1 MAKIG
6 FSKLKLKM
14 PEMATLT
21 FNDIEIEVKT
31 YLPINEKLILIQEV
45 INNSNDDQLKF
56 YNTGKLEMFFSLEVV
71 KRYTNISF
79 TEKQLEDPCK
89 LYDLIVSSGLY
100 DMILNKI
107 GEQEYYFVYDVLKS
121 QIKSIY
127 KYNNSLMGILDSIN
141 RDYSNLNL
149 DATELQEKLS
159 DPESLTLL
167 KEIMGKL
174 G

>member
-1 MAKIG
+1 MTRLTDDDAITLDAL
-6 FSKLKLKM
+6 SDILKG
-14 PEMATLT
+14 
-21 FNDIEIEVKT
+21 
-31 YLPINEKLILIQEV
+31 YNEKLILIQEV

-100 DMILNKI
+100 DMILSKI